1 MYVLLNMNTKAY
13 NYLRLYKYETNKQ
26 VRLYSPVIMRLKNNL
41 LHEPTKSLKLVS
53 G

>member
-26 VRLYSPVIMRLKNNL
+26 VYSMRLENNL

>member
-1 MYVLLNMNTKAY
+1 MYVVLNMNTKAY

-26 VRLYSPVIMRLKNNL
+26 VYSMRLKNNL